1 MTTCVA
7 ATDCGVF
14 NNTKCVWTPICFVG
28 YAKIGLLDVVD
39 REDATLTYNN
49 ATNCFIEHYASYGH
63 HALYIGGG
71 INTKSVIEGGL
82 EVEASIKLV
91 NTCCTRII
99 ASICYRNW

>member
-1 MTTCVA
+1 M
-7 ATDCGVF
+7 
-14 NNTKCVWTPICFVG
+14 NNTRCVWTPICFVG

-49 ATNCFIEHYASYGH
+49 ATNCVIEHYASYGH

-82 EVEASIKLV
+82 EVQGGFQISASTLV
-91 NTCCTRII
+91 AEGSSQ
-99 ASICYRNW
+99 ASATVIGDLS